1 MSKTCKNCGNTFE
14 DHMNICPRCGMQ
26 YVADTMAQSAAQY
39 PNSQPNN
46 GAAGSVQNPNQYPQ
60 PNYTQPSYQQ
70 SYTQPTYP
78 AYSNVPPSEQMTVG
92 NWIAT
97 ILLTQCLGVISLVLL
112 FVWGFGDNVPMAKKN
127 YCRAMLIFE
136 AIAVGLV
143 IIMVILMIAA
153 GESIF
158 DKLDQYSSS
167 YYA

>member
-26 YVADTMAQSAAQY
+26 YVEDTAPQYSNPQNNNMAQNTNPYAQ
-39 PNSQPNN
+39 S
-46 GAAGSVQNPNQYPQ
+46 
-60 PNYTQPSYQQ
+60 NYTQPGYGQQSYQQ
-70 SYTQPTYP
+70 PAYQAYP
-78 AYSNVPPSEQMTVG
+78 APVPVSEQMTVG

-97 ILLTQCLGVISLVLL
+97 ILLTHCLGIISLILL
-112 FVWGFGDNVPMAKKN
+112 FVWGFSDNVPMAKKN

-143 IIMVILMIAA
+143 ILLVILMLAA
-153 GESIF
+153 GSSIF
-158 DKLDQYSSS
+158 DELGHYSSS